1 MREWDSGSEFELSG
15 FGIETTD
22 FRTQKWDLRSEF
34 GEIRDRD
41 SGFKANHFGI
51 GISGHTYLY
60 RKVNIKIQAPVGIN
74 GNTNLNWRTVS
85 LPMDA
90 EYLEDL
96 KWEMTAPDFI
106 DGPAFFKFEFEIS
119 DDIQDT
125 FLDLSS
131 WGKAWLE
138 NYLNE

>member
-1 MREWDSGSEFELSG
+1 MKFPISELG
-15 FGIETTD
+15 FGFESTD
-22 FRTQKWDLRSEF
+22 F
-34 GEIRDRD
+34 GIRDLNLNFRD
-41 SGFKANHFGI
+41 SGLKIHGI
-51 GISGHTYLY
+51 GISAYTYLY

-90 EYLEDL
+90 EYLQNL

-106 DGPAFFKFEFEIS
+106 DGPAFFRFEFEIS

-138 NYLNE
+138 NYYNE